1 MWRVTEVLRL
11 LENNRKKYI
20 KYVFIIQ
27 IIIITCI
34 YIEYKVIELHVIIT
48 AKQYCIAVLYTDVH
62 ILKKNILK
70 K

>member
-1 MWRVTEVLRL
+1 M
-11 LENNRKKYI
+11 
-20 KYVFIIQ
+20 FIIQ

-62 ILKKNILK
+62 ILKKIFLK
-70 K
+70 NNEISVNVCVKECVS